1 MHLIGPEQ
9 GPWSSHTKIRNG
21 LGWAEKTRID
31 NWPAHHVAGPTRSR
45 NNPPTPWSGFVGA
58 ANSFKANR
66 IRSLALS
73 SSAGLVCCLHPI
85 PLSCS
90 PAHASSPSPP
100 PISRALR
107 GGGGGGGGGRDG
119 GSGGGR
125 RVPAPGRQGA
135 PPAPRPHLQQ
145 GMRPNHAPSRVRRL
159 PANPAPTLPP
169 RALCSRLL
177 LLDAGSPICPRVS
190 GWTLAGCS
198 SAFACACLLVLCV
211 TVDLTGVRDLRA
223 WFRAAGT
230 VRGLSWFGSGFWR
243 GNLSSNLRASP
254 SSEE

>member
-45 NNPPTPWSGFVGA
+45 QFIQGQSNPIARVIFLGRPCQFHPAAPHPSSLVFPRTPP
-58 ANSFKANR
+58 R
-66 IRSLALS
+66 LRL
-73 SSAGLVCCLHPI
+73 PR
-85 PLSCS
+85 
-90 PAHASSPSPP
+90 P
-100 PISRALR
+100 PISRAPR
-107 GGGGGGGGGRDG
+107 RRRQDG